1 MNIGGKTYWLSRK
14 LRNFTLTLHTVL
26 MLCFEK
32 KKWIVNGINTC
43 ITDRVVWSIKN
54 INYYYFRKDTV
65 KDTQF

>member
-1 MNIGGKTYWLSRK
+1 MIKQKIKKFYL
-14 LRNFTLTLHTVL
+14 NFTYCLDVVL
-26 MLCFEK
+26 WK